1 MLIPTKYNV
10 GHTFWVPRVHKMFD
24 RTETLCYEGEEWT
37 RDVFEMRAFARQK
50 IVKCMEIQVNE
61 NGTLRITYG
70 VANCDEN
77 KPTLLQWYP
86 EANMTEHD
94 EESAQ
99 KFADDQLKDKP
110 NEEYFGN

>member
-1 MLIPTKYNV
+1 
-10 GHTFWVPRVHKMFD
+10 MFVT
-24 RTETLCYEGEEWT
+24 TETLCYEGEEWT
-37 RDVFEMRAFARQK
+37 RDVFEMRAFVKQK
-50 IVKCMEIQVNE
+50 VVKCMEIQVNE

-99 KFADDQLKDKP
+99 KFADDHLENNP

>member
-10 GHTFWVPRVHKMFD
+10 GHTFWVPRVHKMFIN
-24 RTETLCYEGEEWT
+24 TETLRYEGEEWT
-37 RDVFEMRAFARQK
+37 RDVFEMRAFAKQK
-50 IVKCMEIQVNE
+50 VVKCMEIQVNE

-99 KFADDQLKDKP
+99 KFADDHLKDNP
-110 NEEYFGN
+110 DEEYFGN